1 MRHCVAN
8 YGNAIIKQANNY
20 CLRRKNMKRL
30 YALVIALLMMCAG
43 CDVKTT
49 PEPQTIPPIDTP
61 VQQGGNNTAA
71 PDENMPTP
79 PAEPSAPA
87 EGDISPE
94 IPDDLREALESAYT
108 AAMVDN
114 ADVAGTMTGFDSYVG
129 SDGKIYCNTLIN
141 SEDKEHY
148 AQYGADGKWVKYGS
162 VQIIGGKLNDDGT
175 NIDGQ
180 IMILS
185 KKYSGI
191 FHILKQGIAAADI
204 NPIWLNLG
212 GKIRAYKM
220 FAIQAVEID
229 DWKDFISHKSGY
241 IPHEAYELIEN
252 IENMDTS
259 ARTAYYAEI
268 AKEFNGSALT
278 IAEDDNVMIICGI
291 GLDDGEWKNKMAVVY
306 CVNI

>member
-1 MRHCVAN
+1 
-8 YGNAIIKQANNY
+8 
-20 CLRRKNMKRL
+20 MKRL
-30 YALVIALLMMCAG
+30 YTLVIALLMLCAG
-43 CDVKTT
+43 CNIKTT
-49 PEPQTIPPIDTP
+49 PEPQTIPPIETP
-61 VQQGGNNTAA
+61 VQQGGNNTTAT
-71 PDENMPTP
+71 DENMPTTQP
-79 PAEPSAPA
+79 TEISEPV
-87 EGDISPE
+87 ENDISPE

-162 VQIIGGKLNDDGT
+162 VQIIGGKLNEDGT
-175 NIDGQ
+175 EINGQ
-180 IMILS
+180 IMILA
-185 KKYSGI
+185 KKYIGI
-191 FHILKQGIAAADI
+191 FYVLKQMKQGKDIADI

-212 GKIRAYKM
+212 GEIKSYKA

-229 DWKDFISHKSGY
+229 NWKDFISHKSGY

>member
-1 MRHCVAN
+1 
-8 YGNAIIKQANNY
+8 
-20 CLRRKNMKRL
+20 MKRL
-30 YALVIALLMMCAG
+30 YIAVIALMMLCTG
-43 CDVKTT
+43 CNSKTT
-49 PEPQTIPPIDTP
+49 PEPQMIPPVEAP

-71 PDENMPTP
+71 PDESRPTP
-79 PAEPSAPA
+79 PAETSAPA

-94 IPDDLREALESAYT
+94 IPDDLREALESGYAE
-108 AAMVDN
+108 AKAIN
-114 ADVAGTMTGFDSYVG
+114 ADVAGFMTKFGPYV
-129 SDGKIYCNTLIN
+129 SADGKIYGNPLVK
-141 SEDKEHY
+141 SEKREYY
-148 AQYGADGKWVKYGS
+148 AQYWMDGKWVKYGS
-162 VQIIGGKLNDDGT
+162 MQILGGKLNEDGT
-175 NIDGQ
+175 EINGQ
-180 IMILS
+180 IMILA
-185 KKYSGI
+185 KKYIGI
-191 FHILKQGIAAADI
+191 FYVLKQMKQGKDIADI

-212 GKIRAYKM
+212 GEIKSYKA

-229 DWKDFISHKSGY
+229 NWKDFISHKSGY

-268 AKEFNGSALT
+268 AKGFNGSALT

>member
-1 MRHCVAN
+1 
-8 YGNAIIKQANNY
+8 
-20 CLRRKNMKRL
+20 MKRL
-30 YALVIALLMMCAG
+30 YTLVIALLMLCAG
-43 CDVKTT
+43 CNIKTT
-49 PEPQTIPPIDTP
+49 PEPQTIPPIETP
-61 VQQGGNNTAA
+61 MQQGGSATTA
-71 PDENMPTP
+71 PDENVPIP

-94 IPDDLREALESAYT
+94 IPDDLREALESGYAE
-108 AAMVDN
+108 AKAIN
-114 ADVAGTMTGFDSYVG
+114 ADVAGTVIGFDTYA
-129 SDGKIYCNTLIN
+129 SDGKIYDNPLIK
-141 SEDKEHY
+141 SEKREYY
-148 AQYGADGKWVKYGS
+148 AQYWMDGKWVKYGS
-162 VQIIGGKLNDDGT
+162 MQILGGKLNEDGT
-175 NIDGQ
+175 EINGQ
-180 IMILS
+180 IMILA
-185 KKYSGI
+185 KKYIGI
-191 FHILKQGIAAADI
+191 FYVLKQMKQGKDIADI

>member
-1 MRHCVAN
+1 
-8 YGNAIIKQANNY
+8 
-20 CLRRKNMKRL
+20 MKRL
-30 YALVIALLMMCAG
+30 YALVIALLMLCAG
-43 CDVKTT
+43 CNVKTT
-49 PEPQTIPPIDTP
+49 PEPQTIPPIETP
-61 VQQGGNNTAA
+61 VQQGGSTTTA
-71 PDENMPTP
+71 PDENVPTP

-94 IPDDLREALESAYT
+94 IPDDLREALESVYT

-162 VQIIGGKLNDDGT
+162 VQILGGKLNEDGT
-175 NIDGQ
+175 EINGQ
-180 IMILS
+180 IMILA
-185 KKYSGI
+185 KQYIGI
-191 FHILKQGIAAADI
+191 FYVLKQMKQGKDIADI

-212 GKIRAYKM
+212 GEIKSYKA

-229 DWKDFISHKSGY
+229 NWEDFVSHKTGY
-241 IPHEAYELIEN
+241 IPHEAYELIES
-252 IENMDTS
+252 IENMDAD
-259 ARTAYYAEI
+259 ARTEYYAKV
-268 AKEFNGSALT
+268 AKEFNGGAIT
-278 IAEDDNVMIICGI
+278 IAEDDKVVIVCGI

>member
-1 MRHCVAN
+1 
-8 YGNAIIKQANNY
+8 
-20 CLRRKNMKRL
+20 MKKL
-30 YALVIALLMMCAG
+30 YIAVIALLMLCAG
-43 CDVKTT
+43 CNVKTT
-49 PEPQTIPPIDTP
+49 PEPQTIPPIETP

-71 PDENMPTP
+71 PDESMPTETTTP
-79 PAEPSAPA
+79 VEN
-87 EGDISPE
+87 DISPE
-94 IPDDLREALESAYT
+94 IPDGLREALENAYT
-108 AAMVDN
+108 AAKAIN
-114 ADVAGTMTGFDSYVG
+114 ADVAGTMTGFDSYAG
-129 SDGKIYCNTLIN
+129 SDGKIYCNMLIN

-191 FHILKQGIAAADI
+191 FHILKQGKDAADI

-212 GKIRAYKM
+212 GEIRAYKM
-220 FAIQAVEID
+220 FAIQAEEID
-229 DWKDFISHKSGY
+229 NWKDFISHKSGY

-252 IENMDTS
+252 IENMDDS
-259 ARTAYYAEI
+259 ARTAYYAEV

>member
-1 MRHCVAN
+1 
-8 YGNAIIKQANNY
+8 
-20 CLRRKNMKRL
+20 MKRL
-30 YALVIALLMMCAG
+30 YALVIALLMLCAG
-43 CDVKTT
+43 CNVKTT
-49 PEPQTIPPIDTP
+49 PEPQTIPPIETP
-61 VQQGGNNTAA
+61 VQQGGNNTTA

-79 PAEPSAPA
+79 PAEPSAPT

-94 IPDDLREALESAYT
+94 IPDDLREALESVYT

-191 FHILKQGIAAADI
+191 FHILKQGKAAADI

-212 GKIRAYKM
+212 GEIKSYKA

-229 DWKDFISHKSGY
+229 NWEDFVSHKTGY
-241 IPHEAYELIEN
+241 IPHEAYELIES
-252 IENMDTS
+252 IENMDAD
-259 ARTAYYAEI
+259 ARTEYYAKV
-268 AKEFNGSALT
+268 AKEFNGGAIT
-278 IAEDDNVMIICGI
+278 IAEDDKVVIVCGI
-291 GLDDGEWKNKMAVVY
+291 GLNEESEWRDKMAAVY
-306 CVNI
+306 CVGM

>member
-1 MRHCVAN
+1 
-8 YGNAIIKQANNY
+8 
-20 CLRRKNMKRL
+20 MKRL
-30 YALVIALLMMCAG
+30 YTLVIALLMLCAG
-43 CDVKTT
+43 CNVKTT
-49 PEPQTIPPIDTP
+49 PEPQTIPSVEAP

-71 PDENMPTP
+71 PDESMPTTQP
-79 PAEPSAPA
+79 TEISEPV
-87 EGDISPE
+87 ENDISLE

-191 FHILKQGIAAADI
+191 FHILKQQGKAAADI

-212 GKIRAYKM
+212 GEIKSYKA

-229 DWKDFISHKSGY
+229 NWEDFDSHKTGY
-241 IPHEAYELIEN
+241 IPHEAYELIES
-252 IENMDTS
+252 IENMDAD
-259 ARTAYYAEI
+259 ARTAYYAKV
-268 AKEFNGSALT
+268 AKEFNGGAIT
-278 IAEDDNVMIICGI
+278 IAEDDKVVIVCGI
-291 GLDDGEWKNKMAVVY
+291 GLNDGEWKNKMAVVY

>member
-1 MRHCVAN
+1 
-8 YGNAIIKQANNY
+8 
-20 CLRRKNMKRL
+20 MKRL
-30 YALVIALLMMCAG
+30 YALVIALLMLCAG
-43 CDVKTT
+43 CNVKTT
-49 PEPQTIPPIDTP
+49 PEPQTIPPIETP
-61 VQQGGNNTAA
+61 MQQGGSATTA
-71 PDENMPTP
+71 PDENVPTP
-79 PAEPSAPA
+79 PADPSAPA

-191 FHILKQGIAAADI
+191 FHILKQGKAAADI

-252 IENMDTS
+252 IENMDAD

>member
-1 MRHCVAN
+1 
-8 YGNAIIKQANNY
+8 
-20 CLRRKNMKRL
+20 MKRL
-30 YALVIALLMMCAG
+30 YTLVIALLMLCAG
-43 CDVKTT
+43 CNVKTT
-49 PEPQTIPPIDTP
+49 PEPQTIPPIETP
-61 VQQGGNNTAA
+61 MQQGGSATAA

-87 EGDISPE
+87 EGDISLE

-191 FHILKQGIAAADI
+191 FHILKQGKAAADI

-259 ARTAYYAEI
+259 ARTAYYAAL
-268 AKEFNGSALT
+268 AKDFCGEAFTVTENDGVIIVCGSSYK
-278 IAEDDNVMIICGI
+278 ES
-291 GLDDGEWKNKMAVVY
+291 EWRDKMAAVY
-306 CVNI
+306 CVGM

>member
-1 MRHCVAN
+1 
-8 YGNAIIKQANNY
+8 
-20 CLRRKNMKRL
+20 MKKL
-30 YALVIALLMMCAG
+30 YIAVIALMMLCTG
-43 CDVKTT
+43 CNSKTT
-49 PEPQTIPPIDTP
+49 PEPQTIPPVEAP

-71 PDENMPTP
+71 PDESMPTTQQTEIS
-79 PAEPSAPA
+79 EPV
-87 EGDISPE
+87 ENDISPE

-191 FHILKQGIAAADI
+191 FHILKQGKDIADI

-212 GKIRAYKM
+212 GEIKSYKA

-229 DWKDFISHKSGY
+229 NWEDFVSHKTGY
-241 IPHEAYELIEN
+241 IPHEAYELIES
-252 IENMDTS
+252 IENMDAD
-259 ARTAYYAEI
+259 ARTEYYAKV
-268 AKEFNGSALT
+268 AKEFNGGAIT
-278 IAEDDNVMIICGI
+278 IAEDDKVVIVCGI
-291 GLDDGEWKNKMAVVY
+291 GLNEESEWRDKMAAVY
-306 CVNI
+306 CVGM

>member
-1 MRHCVAN
+1 
-8 YGNAIIKQANNY
+8 
-20 CLRRKNMKRL
+20 MKKL
-30 YALVIALLMMCAG
+30 YIAVIALMMLCTG
-43 CDVKTT
+43 CNSETM
-49 PEPQTIPPIDTP
+49 PEPQTIPPIETP

-71 PDENMPTP
+71 PDESMPTETTTP
-79 PAEPSAPA
+79 VEKN
-87 EGDISPE
+87 ISSE
-94 IPDDLREALESAYT
+94 IPDDLREALEGAYT
-108 AAMVDN
+108 AVSAEN

-141 SEDKEHY
+141 SEDKENY

-162 VQIIGGKLNDDGT
+162 VQIIGGKLNEEGT
-175 NIDGQ
+175 DIDGQ

-191 FHILKQGIAAADI
+191 FHVLKQEKDVADI
-204 NPIWLNLG
+204 NPIWLDLG
-212 GKIRAYKM
+212 GEIKAYKA

-241 IPHEAYELIEN
+241 IPHEAYELIES
-252 IENMDTS
+252 IENMNAS
-259 ARTAYYAEI
+259 ARTAYYAEV
-268 AKEFNGSALT
+268 AKEFNGGALT
-278 IAEDDNVMIICGI
+278 ITEDDNVMIICGI

>member
-1 MRHCVAN
+1 
-8 YGNAIIKQANNY
+8 
-20 CLRRKNMKRL
+20 MKRL
-30 YALVIALLMMCAG
+30 YALVIALLMLCAG
-43 CDVKTT
+43 CNVKTT
-49 PEPQTIPPIDTP
+49 PEPQTIPPVETP
-61 VQQGGNNTAA
+61 MQQGGSATTA
-71 PDENMPTP
+71 PDENVPTP

-191 FHILKQGIAAADI
+191 FHILKQGKAAADI

-212 GKIRAYKM
+212 GEIKSYKA

-229 DWKDFISHKSGY
+229 NWKDFISHKSGY

-268 AKEFNGSALT
+268 AKGFNGSALT

>member
-1 MRHCVAN
+1 
-8 YGNAIIKQANNY
+8 
-20 CLRRKNMKRL
+20 MKRL
-30 YALVIALLMMCAG
+30 YIAVIALMMLCTG
-43 CDVKTT
+43 CNSKTT
-49 PEPQTIPPIDTP
+49 PEPQMIPPVEAP

-71 PDENMPTP
+71 PDESRPTP
-79 PAEPSAPA
+79 PAETSAPA

-191 FHILKQGIAAADI
+191 FHILKQGKAAADI

-229 DWKDFISHKSGY
+229 NWKDFISHKSGY

-291 GLDDGEWKNKMAVVY
+291 GLDEESEWRDKMAAVY
-306 CVNI
+306 CVGM

>member
-1 MRHCVAN
+1 
-8 YGNAIIKQANNY
+8 
-20 CLRRKNMKRL
+20 MKKL
-30 YALVIALLMMCAG
+30 YIAVIALMMLCAG
-43 CDVKTT
+43 CNVKTT
-49 PEPQTIPPIDTP
+49 PEPQTIPSVEAP

-71 PDENMPTP
+71 PDESMPTTQP
-79 PAEPSAPA
+79 TEISEPV
-87 EGDISPE
+87 ENDISLE

-162 VQIIGGKLNDDGT
+162 MQILGGKLNEDGT
-175 NIDGQ
+175 EINGQ
-180 IMILS
+180 IMILA
-185 KKYSGI
+185 KKYIGI
-191 FHILKQGIAAADI
+191 FYVLKQMKQGKDIADI

-212 GKIRAYKM
+212 GEIKSYKA

-229 DWKDFISHKSGY
+229 NWEDFVSHKTGY

>member
-1 MRHCVAN
+1 
-8 YGNAIIKQANNY
+8 
-20 CLRRKNMKRL
+20 MKRL
-30 YALVIALLMMCAG
+30 YALVIALLMLCAG
-43 CDVKTT
+43 CNVKTT
-49 PEPQTIPPIDTP
+49 PEPQTIPPIETP
-61 VQQGGNNTAA
+61 MQQGGSATTA
-71 PDENMPTP
+71 PDENVPIS

-94 IPDDLREALESAYT
+94 IPDDLREALENAYT

-191 FHILKQGIAAADI
+191 FHILKQGNTAADI

-212 GKIRAYKM
+212 GEIKSYKA

-229 DWKDFISHKSGY
+229 NWEDFVSHKTGY
-241 IPHEAYELIEN
+241 IPHEAYELIES
-252 IENMDTS
+252 IENMDAD
-259 ARTAYYAEI
+259 ARTEYYAKV
-268 AKEFNGSALT
+268 AKEFNGGAIT
-278 IAEDDNVMIICGI
+278 IAEDDKVVIVCGI
-291 GLDDGEWKNKMAVVY
+291 GLNEESEWKNKMAVVY

>member
-1 MRHCVAN
+1 
-8 YGNAIIKQANNY
+8 
-20 CLRRKNMKRL
+20 MKRL
-30 YALVIALLMMCAG
+30 YALVIALLMLCAG
-43 CDVKTT
+43 CNVKTP
-49 PEPQTIPPIDTP
+49 PEPQTIPPVEAP

-71 PDENMPTP
+71 PDESMPTTQP
-79 PAEPSAPA
+79 TEISEPV
-87 EGDISPE
+87 ENDISPE

-191 FHILKQGIAAADI
+191 FHILKQGKAAADI

-241 IPHEAYELIEN
+241 IPHEAYELIES
-252 IENMDTS
+252 IENMDAD
-259 ARTAYYAEI
+259 ARTAYYAKV
-268 AKEFNGSALT
+268 AKEFNGGAIT
-278 IAEDDNVMIICGI
+278 IAEDDKVVIVCGI
-291 GLDDGEWKNKMAVVY
+291 GLNDGEWKNKMAVVY

>member
-1 MRHCVAN
+1 
-8 YGNAIIKQANNY
+8 
-20 CLRRKNMKRL
+20 MKRL
-30 YALVIALLMMCAG
+30 YALVIALLMLCAG
-43 CDVKTT
+43 CNVKTT
-49 PEPQTIPPIDTP
+49 PEPQTIPPIETP
-61 VQQGGNNTAA
+61 MQQGGSATTA
-71 PDENMPTP
+71 PDENVPTP

-94 IPDDLREALESAYT
+94 IPDDLREALESGYAE
-108 AAMVDN
+108 AKAIN
-114 ADVAGTMTGFDSYVG
+114 ADVAGFMTKFGPYV
-129 SDGKIYCNTLIN
+129 SADGKIYGNPLVK
-141 SEDKEHY
+141 SEKQEYY
-148 AQYGADGKWVKYGS
+148 AQYWIDGKWVKYGS

-180 IMILS
+180 IIILS

-191 FHILKQGIAAADI
+191 FHILKQGKAAADI

-212 GKIRAYKM
+212 GEIRAYKM

-229 DWKDFISHKSGY
+229 NWKDFISHKSGY

-252 IENMDTS
+252 IENMDDS
-259 ARTAYYAEI
+259 ARTAYYAEV
-268 AKEFNGSALT
+268 AKKFNGGALT
-278 IAEDDNVMIICGI
+278 ITENDNVMIICGI

>member
-1 MRHCVAN
+1 
-8 YGNAIIKQANNY
+8 
-20 CLRRKNMKRL
+20 MKRL
-30 YALVIALLMMCAG
+30 YTLVIALLMLCAG
-43 CDVKTT
+43 CNVKTT
-49 PEPQTIPPIDTP
+49 PEPQTIPPIETP
-61 VQQGGNNTAA
+61 MQQGGSATAA

-79 PAEPSAPA
+79 PAETSAPA
-87 EGDISPE
+87 EGDISLE

-162 VQIIGGKLNDDGT
+162 MQILGGKLNEDGT
-175 NIDGQ
+175 EINGQ
-180 IMILS
+180 IMILA
-185 KKYSGI
+185 KKYIGI
-191 FHILKQGIAAADI
+191 FYVLKQVKQGKDIADI

-212 GKIRAYKM
+212 GEIKSYKA

-229 DWKDFISHKSGY
+229 NWEDFDSHKTGY
-241 IPHEAYELIEN
+241 IPHEAYELIES
-252 IENMDTS
+252 IENMDAD
-259 ARTAYYAEI
+259 ARTAYYAKV
-268 AKEFNGSALT
+268 AKEFNGGAIT
-278 IAEDDNVMIICGI
+278 IAEDDKVVIVCGI
-291 GLDDGEWKNKMAVVY
+291 GLNDGEWKNKMAVVY

>member
-1 MRHCVAN
+1 
-8 YGNAIIKQANNY
+8 
-20 CLRRKNMKRL
+20 MKRL
-30 YALVIALLMMCAG
+30 YALVIALLILCAG
-43 CDVKTT
+43 CNVKTT
-49 PEPQTIPPIDTP
+49 PEPQTIPPVEAPI
-61 VQQGGNNTAA
+61 QQGGNNTAA
-71 PDENMPTP
+71 PDESMPTTQP
-79 PAEPSAPA
+79 TEISEPV
-87 EGDISPE
+87 ENDISLE
-94 IPDDLREALESAYT
+94 IPDDLREALESGYAE
-108 AAMVDN
+108 AKAIN

-191 FHILKQGIAAADI
+191 FHILKQGKAAADI

-252 IENMDTS
+252 IENMDNS

-268 AKEFNGSALT
+268 AKGFNGSALT
-278 IAEDDNVMIICGI
+278 IAEDDKVMIICGI

>member
-1 MRHCVAN
+1 
-8 YGNAIIKQANNY
+8 
-20 CLRRKNMKRL
+20 MKRL
-30 YALVIALLMMCAG
+30 YALVIALLMLCAG
-43 CDVKTT
+43 CNVKTT
-49 PEPQTIPPIDTP
+49 PEPQTIPPIETP
-61 VQQGGNNTAA
+61 MQQGGSATTA
-71 PDENMPTP
+71 PDENVPTP

-129 SDGKIYCNTLIN
+129 SDGKIYCNTLVN

-191 FHILKQGIAAADI
+191 FHILKQGKDIADI

-212 GKIRAYKM
+212 GEIKSYKA

-229 DWKDFISHKSGY
+229 NWKDFISHKSGY

>member
-1 MRHCVAN
+1 
-8 YGNAIIKQANNY
+8 
-20 CLRRKNMKRL
+20 MKRL
-30 YALVIALLMMCAG
+30 YALVIALLMLCAG
-43 CDVKTT
+43 CNVKTT
-49 PEPQTIPPIDTP
+49 PEPQTIPPIETP
-61 VQQGGNNTAA
+61 MQQGGSATTA
-71 PDENMPTP
+71 PDENMPTS

-191 FHILKQGIAAADI
+191 FHILKQGKAAADI

-212 GKIRAYKM
+212 GEIKSYKA

-229 DWKDFISHKSGY
+229 NWKDFISHKSGY
-241 IPHEAYELIEN
+241 IPHEAYELIES
-252 IENMDTS
+252 IENMDAD
-259 ARTAYYAEI
+259 ARTEYYAKV
-268 AKEFNGSALT
+268 AKEFNGGAIT
-278 IAEDDNVMIICGI
+278 IAEDDKVVIVCGI
-291 GLDDGEWKNKMAVVY
+291 GLNEESEWRDKMAAVY
-306 CVNI
+306 CVGM

>member
-1 MRHCVAN
+1 
-8 YGNAIIKQANNY
+8 
-20 CLRRKNMKRL
+20 MKRL
-30 YALVIALLMMCAG
+30 YTLVIALLMLCAG
-43 CDVKTT
+43 CNIKTT
-49 PEPQTIPPIDTP
+49 PEPQTIPPIETP
-61 VQQGGNNTAA
+61 MQQGGSATTA
-71 PDENMPTP
+71 PDENMPTH

-94 IPDDLREALESAYT
+94 IPDDLREALESGYAE
-108 AAMVDN
+108 AKAIN

-191 FHILKQGIAAADI
+191 FHILKQGKAAADI

-212 GKIRAYKM
+212 GKMRAYKM

-229 DWKDFISHKSGY
+229 DWKNFISHKSGY
-241 IPHEAYELIEN
+241 IPHEAYELIES
-252 IENMDTS
+252 IENMDAD
-259 ARTAYYAEI
+259 ARTAYYAAL
-268 AKEFNGSALT
+268 AKNFCGEAFTVTENDGVIIVCGSSYK
-278 IAEDDNVMIICGI
+278 ES
-291 GLDDGEWKNKMAVVY
+291 EWRDKMAAVY
-306 CVNI
+306 CVGR

>member
-1 MRHCVAN
+1 
-8 YGNAIIKQANNY
+8 
-20 CLRRKNMKRL
+20 MKKL
-30 YALVIALLMMCAG
+30 YIAVIALMMLCAG
-43 CDVKTT
+43 CNVKTT
-49 PEPQTIPPIDTP
+49 PEPQTIPSVEAP

-71 PDENMPTP
+71 PDESMPTTQP
-79 PAEPSAPA
+79 TEISEPV
-87 EGDISPE
+87 ENDISLE

-191 FHILKQGIAAADI
+191 FHILKQQGKAAADI

-212 GKIRAYKM
+212 GEIKSYKA

-229 DWKDFISHKSGY
+229 NWEDFDSHKTGY
-241 IPHEAYELIEN
+241 IPHEAYELIES
-252 IENMDTS
+252 IENMDAD
-259 ARTAYYAEI
+259 ARTAYYAKV
-268 AKEFNGSALT
+268 AKEFNGGAIT
-278 IAEDDNVMIICGI
+278 IAEDDKVVIVCGI
-291 GLDDGEWKNKMAVVY
+291 GLNDGEWKNKMAVVY

>member
-1 MRHCVAN
+1 
-8 YGNAIIKQANNY
+8 
-20 CLRRKNMKRL
+20 MKRL
-30 YALVIALLMMCAG
+30 YALVIALLMLCAG
-43 CDVKTT
+43 CNVKTT

-71 PDENMPTP
+71 PDESMPTTQP
-79 PAEPSAPA
+79 TEISEPI
-87 EGDISPE
+87 ENDISLE
-94 IPDDLREALESAYT
+94 IPDDLREALESGYAE
-108 AAMVDN
+108 AKAIN
-114 ADVAGTMTGFDSYVG
+114 ADVAGTVIGFDTYA
-129 SDGKIYCNTLIN
+129 SDGKIYDNPLIK
-141 SEDKEHY
+141 SEKREYY
-148 AQYGADGKWVKYGS
+148 AQYWMDGKWVKYGS

-191 FHILKQGIAAADI
+191 FHILKQGKAAADI

-220 FAIQAVEID
+220 FAIQAMEID

-252 IENMDTS
+252 IENMDAS

-268 AKEFNGSALT
+268 AKGFNGSALT

>member
-1 MRHCVAN
+1 
-8 YGNAIIKQANNY
+8 
-20 CLRRKNMKRL
+20 MKKL
-30 YALVIALLMMCAG
+30 YIAVIALMMLCAG
-43 CDVKTT
+43 CNVKTT
-49 PEPQTIPPIDTP
+49 PEPQTIPSVEAP

-71 PDENMPTP
+71 PDESMPTTQP
-79 PAEPSAPA
+79 TEISEPV
-87 EGDISPE
+87 ENDISLE

-191 FHILKQGIAAADI
+191 FHILKQGNAAADI

-268 AKEFNGSALT
+268 AKGFNGSALT

>member
-1 MRHCVAN
+1 
-8 YGNAIIKQANNY
+8 
-20 CLRRKNMKRL
+20 MKRL
-30 YALVIALLMMCAG
+30 YALVIALLMLCAG
-43 CDVKTT
+43 CNVKTT
-49 PEPQTIPPIDTP
+49 PEPQTIPPIETP
-61 VQQGGNNTAA
+61 MQQGGSATTA
-71 PDENMPTP
+71 PDENVPTP

-87 EGDISPE
+87 EGDISLE

-175 NIDGQ
+175 EINGQ
-180 IMILS
+180 IMILA
-185 KKYSGI
+185 KKYIGI
-191 FHILKQGIAAADI
+191 FYVLKQMKQGKDIADI

-212 GKIRAYKM
+212 GEIKSYKA

-229 DWKDFISHKSGY
+229 NWEDFVSHKTGY
-241 IPHEAYELIEN
+241 IPHEAYELIES
-252 IENMDTS
+252 IENMDAD
-259 ARTAYYAEI
+259 ARTEYYAKV
-268 AKEFNGSALT
+268 AKEFNGGAIT
-278 IAEDDNVMIICGI
+278 IAEDDKVVIVCGI

>member
-1 MRHCVAN
+1 
-8 YGNAIIKQANNY
+8 
-20 CLRRKNMKRL
+20 MKRL
-30 YALVIALLMMCAG
+30 YALVIALLMLCAG
-43 CDVKTT
+43 CNIKTT
-49 PEPQTIPPIDTP
+49 PEPQTIPPIETP
-61 VQQGGNNTAA
+61 MQQGGSATTA
-71 PDENMPTP
+71 PDESMPTETTTP
-79 PAEPSAPA
+79 VEN
-87 EGDISPE
+87 DISPE
-94 IPDDLREALESAYT
+94 IPDGLREALENAYT

-114 ADVAGTMTGFDSYVG
+114 ADVAGTMTGFDSYAG

-162 VQIIGGKLNDDGT
+162 IQIIGGKLNDDGT

-191 FHILKQGIAAADI
+191 FHILKQGKAAADI

-212 GKIRAYKM
+212 GEIRGYKM

-229 DWKDFISHKSGY
+229 NWKDFISHKSGY

-252 IENMDTS
+252 IENMDDS
-259 ARTAYYAEI
+259 ARTAYYAEV
-268 AKEFNGSALT
+268 AKKFNGGALT
-278 IAEDDNVMIICGI
+278 ITENDNVMIICGI
-291 GLDDGEWKNKMAVVY
+291 GLDDSEWKNKMAVVY